1 MSNATNNLQNAQQA
15 RTPAPPE
22 AAHDPIAVAALI
34 AELPELE
41 AKYLAAKNAAEEAH
55 KALNSVQQRID
66 AAIATLKHK
75 APKGTSWN
83 NGLLNGNLNLDIA
96 HLAKMIENQQQREA
110 AKVPGQGI
118 GQLSITPQFKKGGP

>member
-1 MSNATNNLQNAQQA
+1 MPNAQQA

-41 AKYLAAKNAAEEAH
+41 AKYLAAKNAAEEAN
-55 KALNSVQQRID
+55 KALDSVQQRID

-75 APKGTSWN
+75 APMGTSWN
-83 NGLLNGNLNLDIA
+83 NGLRIGNLNLDIDR
-96 HLAKMIENQQQREA
+96 LAKMIEDQQRRDA
-110 AKVPGQGI
+110 AYVSGQQIKQIKPFIPPSLG
-118 GQLSITPQFKKGGP
+118 GGGYTP